1 MDACF
6 LCDSENREVYA
17 EKDDFRYFRCNNC
30 GLITIDKI
38 PENLSDYYG
47 SGYFTGDLRLDG
59 YLDYETE
66 KKMAL
71 GTFEKYLDLI
81 GKNTGNA
88 GRLFEV
94 GCATGCFLE
103 MAASRGWTARG
114 IDVSQYAVAE
124 AQKKGLE
131 AECSNLENYSSGEGG
146 IDAVVMFDVMEHLTD
161 PDLGLQKIHS
171 MLNAGGVVAFA
182 TPDAGSLWARVWK
195 NKWHALVP
203 PQHINIFSFKN
214 ISKLLVQNGFTVV
227 HSGHYGKRF
236 SLPYI
241 LRLLHTW
248 LKIDVMARTAS
259 WFGQNKVLKN
269 ISIPINVGDTMFVVA
284 KKTK

>member
-1 MDACF
+1 MEACF
-6 LCDSENREVYA
+6 LCGSENKEVYA
-17 EKDDFRYFRCNNC
+17 EKNDFHYFRCNNC
-30 GLITIDKI
+30 GLITIDRI
-38 PENLSDYYG
+38 PENLSDYY
-47 SGYFTGDLRLDG
+47 SPGYFTGDLKLDG

-81 GKNTGNA
+81 GKNIGNA

-103 MAASRGWTARG
+103 LAGARGWTAQG
-114 IDVSQYAVAE
+114 IDISGYAVAE
-124 AQKKGLE
+124 ARKKGLK
-131 AECSNLENYSSGEGG
+131 AECSNLENFSGNAGG
-146 IDAVVMFDVMEHLTD
+146 ADAVVMFDVVEHLTN
-161 PDLGLQKIHS
+161 PNLGLQKIYS

-182 TPDAGSLWARVWK
+182 TPDAGSLWARVWN

-203 PQHINIFSFKN
+203 PQHINIFSLKN
-214 ISKLLVQNGFTVV
+214 IKKLLAQNGFTVV
-227 HSGHYGKRF
+227 HAGHYGKRF

-241 LRLLHTW
+241 FRLLHTW
-248 LKIDVMARTAS
+248 LKIELMARTAS
-259 WFGQNKVLKN
+259 WCGRSSVLKN

-284 KKTK
+284 KKEK